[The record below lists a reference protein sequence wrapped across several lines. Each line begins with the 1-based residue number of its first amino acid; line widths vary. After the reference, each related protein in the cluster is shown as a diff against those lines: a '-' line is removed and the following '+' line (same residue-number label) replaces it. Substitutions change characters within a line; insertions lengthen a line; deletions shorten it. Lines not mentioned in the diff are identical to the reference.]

1 MPTEQYAMQKPN
13 AGEKRKAPIKSPARL
28 HQDGD
33 PDVRWDEYMRTSP
46 FQTPTPKIPAIAEYF
61 LLVNAIF
68 GAYLAIT
75 VSLNEAVQ
83 MVERKQEEHVRNNKT
98 TIEYLDKQFLL
109 FNKMDPRKPSN
120 YPEPKNALHMCSQG
134 GFKTKNAPGG
144 DNQIMAANMCIVMMY
159 TYWEA
164 RYRKE
169 IADAAG
175 LKDEKELK
183 IDIMGDLGILRNS
196 IIHHAGDMKTDK
208 TCKILTWFK
217 PGEKINIDLE
227 HFEMIKREIETGLSE
242 LSRELEKVI

>member
-1 MPTEQYAMQKPN
+1 
-13 AGEKRKAPIKSPARL
+13 
-28 HQDGD
+28 
-33 PDVRWDEYMRTSP
+33 MRTSP
-46 FQTPTPKIPAIAEYF
+46 FQTPKPKIPAIAEYF

-68 GAYLAIT
+68 GTFLAIT

-83 MVERKQEEHVRNNKT
+83 MLERKQEEDVQNNKT

-109 FNKMDPRKPSN
+109 FNKIDPRKPSN
-120 YPEPKNALHMCSQG
+120 YPEPENALHMCSQG
-134 GFKTKNAPGG
+134 GFKMKNAPGG

-175 LKDEKELK
+175 LKSEKELK

-217 PGEKINIDLE
+217 PGEKINIDLD
-227 HFEMIKREIETGLSE
+227 HFEMIKRKIETGLSE
-242 LSRELEKVI
+242 LSRELEKVIPTHEH